1 MKCQKK
7 DLLVD
12 VVEWFIADLAT
23 NGKVDVVAI
32 GKSPVSVVAVV
43 DDTRSSALA
52 TSANSSSSA
61 VVKVALGT
69 FFWRFEIDYQLLAQ
83 TLTLSK

>member
-1 MKCQKK
+1 LTEIKCKKKKK

-32 GKSPVSVVAVV
+32 SKSPVSVVAVV
-43 DDTRSSALA
+43 DDTRSSAPA

-69 FFWRFEIDYQLLAQ
+69 FYGDFKLIINFSLKL
-83 TLTLSK
+83 